1 MSVEEIPEIYDV
13 LLKIKKSFGDN
24 LTMII
29 IEHKMGIVMKISE
42 EVIVLSQGSVLA
54 KGSPQE
60 IQNNEDVLSAY
71 LGGIHEFT

>member
-1 MSVEEIPEIYDV
+1 
-13 LLKIKKSFGDN
+13 
-24 LTMII
+24 MIV

-54 KGSPQE
+54 KGTPKE
-60 IQNNEDVLSAY
+60 IQSNEDVLSAY